1 MRKNAIQCQIV
12 KVMKAKKNLKLVQLR
27 NEVIENMSMFRPDP
41 IMVKEQIERLIERE
55 YMKRDEKDRTMLIYV
70 P

>member
-1 MRKNAIQCQIV
+1 
-12 KVMKAKKNLKLVQLR
+12 MKAKKTFKLVALR
-27 NEVIENMSMFRPDP
+27 NDVIANMNMFRPDP

-55 YMKRDEKDRTMLIYV
+55 YMKRDQNDRTVLIYV

>member
-1 MRKNAIQCQIV
+1 
-12 KVMKAKKNLKLVQLR
+12 MKAKKTYKLVALR
-27 NEVIENMSMFRPDP
+27 NDVIANMNMFRPDP

-55 YMKRDEKDRTMLIYV
+55 YMKRDQNDRTVLIYV